1 MSQSRHITPSD
12 SGAADANRVVWMPSQ
27 FRREPKTWREKRLR
41 ERAQTV
47 VREYSEGE
55 DLTNALTHGIGTAL
69 SIAALVIMLVTAG
82 HHGGGVRTIA
92 ALLFGVPMIAQFCL
106 STLHHAIQAD
116 APRRVLRVLDRCAAY
131 VFIAGA
137 YSPFCLLVLPATI
150 GRPLLIGVWVVAAAG
165 VAFETFWTYR
175 PRWLTA
181 LVYLVMGWIMAL
193 FIPQLLEALAL
204 PGFVLL
210 LVAGACYSVGAVF
223 YCIKQVPY
231 FHLVFHVLT
240 LAASICLFLLVA
252 LYVL

>member
-1 MSQSRHITPSD
+1 MSNTRHITPSD

-27 FRREPKTWREKRLR
+27 FRREPRTWREKRLR
-41 ERAQTV
+41 KRAQTV

-55 DLTNALTHGIGTAL
+55 DLTNALTHGIGGAL
-69 SIAALVIMLVTAG
+69 GIAALVIMLVIASR
-82 HHGGGVRTIA
+82 HGGGVRIVA
-92 ALLFGVPMIAQFCL
+92 ALLFGVPLIAQFCL
-106 STLHHAIQAD
+106 SMLHHAIQAD

-131 VFIAGA
+131 VLIAGA
-137 YSPFCLLVLPATI
+137 YSPFCLLVLPSSV
-150 GRPLLIGVWVVAAAG
+150 GYPLLIAVWIVAAAG

-181 LVYLVMGWIMAL
+181 LVYLAMGWAMAL
-193 FIPQLLEALAL
+193 FIPQLLAGMAL

-210 LVAGACYSVGAVF
+210 LCAGACYSVGAVF
-223 YCIKQVPY
+223 YCIKRVPY

-240 LAASICLFLLVA
+240 LAASICLFLAIA